1 MEEQAKTNFPLK
13 IKPDCSVFDKDRSFS
28 GPDSS
33 AIEFF
38 IEFKRE
44 PEDDPFA
51 TVMSRFM
58 NTTPSS
64 LGPPPNPFVKTSNE
78 AVLTR
83 GQITAYTTSHMSAQY
98 RTHIF
103 SVLICGSKA

>member
-13 IKPDCSVFDKDRSFS
+13 IKPDCLVFDKDHSFS

-33 AIEFF
+33 TVEFF

-44 PEDDPFA
+44 PGDDPFA
-51 TVMSRFM
+51 TATFRFM

-64 LGPPPNPFVKTSNE
+64 LGPPPNPFMKTSNE
-78 AVLTR
+78 AVLTH
-83 GQITAYTTSHMSAQY
+83 G
-98 RTHIF
+98 
-103 SVLICGSKA
+103 